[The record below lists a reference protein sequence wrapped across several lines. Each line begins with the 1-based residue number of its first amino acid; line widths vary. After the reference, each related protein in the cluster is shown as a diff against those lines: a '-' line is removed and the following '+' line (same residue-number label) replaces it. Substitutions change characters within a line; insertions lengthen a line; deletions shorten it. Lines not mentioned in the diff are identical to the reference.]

1 MGKNNYLAVAGR
13 LMKYIPAILFC
24 FFCSTLFAQQRDS
37 LTFEKV
43 KDDAP
48 GSSFDLLDVPVP
60 EAVNSK
66 VTVASKTEESNT
78 EAPSSITAYTA
89 NDINRLGYYTLE
101 DLASITSGYSTT
113 YQYGEAGF
121 ETRGQS
127 AGGFNNNKHLL
138 LIDGIPVNFTR
149 SYKAQIQEELPLL
162 FAQRVEFL
170 KGPASALYGVSAFSG
185 VVNIVP
191 KTIEGS
197 NEHVENK
204 ISVGSRDNNKR
215 WMSNV
220 LMRNQWFDV
229 QLSTGYYEKD
239 ASATYLSNPHREDYR
254 YWDRNQSIFCYWSAT
269 LRKGPLKGLKQG
281 VIYMYRKGGLGES
294 FIDANYSSEVNRI
307 SWNNITP
314 YLQLKRKLSR
324 RIDLNTHIK
333 FNNSAEEAAYQVN
346 NSQNTL
352 ANSSALS
359 IYKSNV
365 VDMEGL
371 FELHYKISERS
382 SFISGVNYDWR
393 KEMGNSSSYAYNVKW
408 NGTTGNP
415 FSYPLSTDF
424 ATASPGFSTL
434 SGFLQYK
441 TELNI
446 LKGLIVTTGLRE
458 DIGFN
463 KLFNYSQLSPRV
475 ALVQKI
481 TNHLNLK
488 LMGGRALRAPGIKEI
503 GQNAQ
508 YINELGRNGFNNPEL
523 FSVKAEAIQTLEAA
537 LVQNYEKVYISLTAF
552 HNETRDEIIRSGF
565 SYVKDSVEIPGSWFT
580 NRPGII
586 KAQGFEFDLKARLG
600 KQWIALYNI
609 AYAES
614 KDQEGKKLPS
624 IPTFKTNLGATFTYS
639 QKFPLAVTVVG
650 KYMSG
655 FTDQINGFSYPS
667 RLIADLNVML
677 PLISNLSAELQ
688 VRNVLDDKAAI
699 PSSGVPGAGRS
710 VLATL
715 AMKF

>member
-1 MGKNNYLAVAGR
+1 MGKTTTLLRHTN
-13 LMKYIPAILFC
+13 MKYSTAILFW
-24 FFCSTLFAQQRDS
+24 FFCGTLAAQQTDS

-43 KDDAP
+43 KDNAP
-48 GSSFDLLDVPVP
+48 ASSFDLLDVPVT

-66 VTVASKTEESNT
+66 VSVASKTEESNT
-78 EAPSSITAYTA
+78 EAPSSITVYNA

-191 KTIEGS
+191 KSIEGS
-197 NEHVENK
+197 TEHMENK
-204 ISVGSRDNNKR
+204 ISVGSRDGNKR

-220 LMRNQWFDV
+220 MLRNQWFDV

-239 ASATYLSNPHREDYR
+239 ASRAYLSNPQREDYR
-254 YWDRNQSIFCYWSAT
+254 YWDRNQSVFCYWSAT

-294 FIDANYSSEVNRI
+294 FIDAGYSSEVNRI

-314 YLQLKRKLSR
+314 YLQYKKKLSR
-324 RIDLNTHIK
+324 RIDLNTHVK
-333 FNNSAEEAAYQVN
+333 FNNSSEEAAYQVN

-359 IYKSNV
+359 VYKSNV

-382 SFISGVNYDWR
+382 SIISGINYDWR
-393 KEMGNSSSYAYNVKW
+393 KEMGNPTSYAYNIKW
-408 NGTTGNP
+408 NGTSGNP
-415 FSYPLSTDF
+415 YSYPLSTDF
-424 ATASPGFSTL
+424 GVASPGFSTL
-434 SGFLQYK
+434 SAFLQYK
-441 TELNI
+441 TELKI

-463 KLFNYSQLSPRV
+463 RLFNYSQLSPRV

-508 YINELGRNGFNNPEL
+508 YINELGRNGFNNPGL

-537 LVQNYEKVYISLTAF
+537 LVQNYEKIYVSLTAF

-565 SYVKDSVEIPGSWFT
+565 SYIKDSVEIPGSWFT

-600 KQWIALYNI
+600 KQWILLYNI
-609 AYAES
+609 AYAQS
-614 KDQEGKKLPS
+614 KDQEGKELPS

-639 QKFPLAVTVVG
+639 QHFPLAVTAVG

-655 FTDQINGFSYPS
+655 FTDQSVGADYPS
-667 RLIADLNVML
+667 RLIVDLNVMV
-677 PLISNLSAELQ
+677 PLISNLSAEVQ
-688 VRNVLDDKAAI
+688 VRNVLDDKAVL
-699 PSSGVPGAGRS
+699 PSSRVPGAGRS
-710 VLATL
+710 FLATL

>member
-1 MGKNNYLAVAGR
+1 MLLR
-13 LMKYIPAILFC
+13 QTTHMKYSSAILFC
-24 FFCSTLFAQQRDS
+24 FFCGSVFAQQTDS

-43 KDDAP
+43 KDNAP
-48 GSSFDLLDVPVP
+48 QSSFDLLDVPVP
-60 EAVNSK
+60 EAVNAK
-66 VTVASKTEESNT
+66 VSVASKTEESNT
-78 EAPSSITAYTA
+78 EAPSSITVYTTH
-89 NDINRLGYYTLE
+89 DINRLGYYTLE
-101 DLASITSGYSTT
+101 DLASITSGYSAT

-149 SYKAQIQEELPLL
+149 SYKAQVMEELPLL

-191 KTIEGS
+191 KSIEGS
-197 NEHVENK
+197 SEHMENK
-204 ISVGSRDNNKR
+204 ISFGSRDGNRR

-220 LMRNQWFDV
+220 MLRNQWFDV
-229 QLSTGYYEKD
+229 QLSTGYYEKE
-239 ASATYLSNPHREDYR
+239 ASATYLSDPQREDYR

-281 VIYMYRKGGLGES
+281 IIYMYRKGGLGES
-294 FIDANYSSEVNRI
+294 FIGTNFSSEVNRI

-314 YLQLKRKLSR
+314 YLQYKRKLSR
-324 RIDLNTHIK
+324 RIDLNTYVK
-333 FNNSAEEAAYQVN
+333 FNNSSEEAAYQVN
-346 NSQNTL
+346 NTPNTIP
-352 ANSSALS
+352 NSSALS

-371 FELHYKISERS
+371 FELRYKISERS
-382 SFISGVNYDWR
+382 SVISGINYDWR
-393 KEMGNSSSYAYNVKW
+393 KEMGNPSSYAYNIKW
-408 NGTTGNP
+408 TGTTGNP
-415 FSYPLSTDF
+415 FTYPLSTDF
-424 ATASPGFSTL
+424 ASASPGFSTL
-434 SGFLQYK
+434 SAFLQYK

-463 KLFNYSQLSPRV
+463 KLFSYSQLSPRV

-508 YINELGRNGFNNPEL
+508 YINELGRNGFDNPEL
-523 FSVKAEAIQTLEAA
+523 FSVRAEAIQTLEAA
-537 LVQNYEKVYISLTAF
+537 LVQDYDKVYISLTAF

-565 SYVKDSVEIPGSWFT
+565 SYIKDSVEVPGSWFT
-580 NRPGII
+580 NRPGVI

-600 KQWIALYNI
+600 KQWILLYNV

-614 KDQEGKKLPS
+614 KDQEGKELPS

-639 QKFPLAVTVVG
+639 QQFPLAITLVG

-655 FTDQINGFSYPS
+655 FTNQSNGTAYPA
-667 RLIADLNVML
+667 RLIADLNIMF
-677 PLISNLSAELQ
+677 PLISNLSGELQ
-688 VRNVLDDKAAI
+688 VRNLLDDKAI
-699 PSSGVPGAGRS
+699 LPSSGVPGAGRS
-710 VLATL
+710 IMATL